1 MVSIATKGTV
11 SAPTNPLMEDPFFRR
26 FFGFPDQQQ
35 QQRRRQVQSAGS
47 GVIVDAAKG
56 YILTNHHVVENA
68 EEIEVVLTDNRSL
81 KAKVVG
87 SDPGT
92 DIAVLQVENGKG
104 LVQMKLG
111 NSDQVQVGD
120 FVLAIGNP
128 FGLQHT
134 VTSGI
139 VSALG
144 RSGINP
150 DGYEDF
156 IQTDASINPGNSGG
170 ALVNLKGELV
180 GINSAIFSN
189 SGGNIGIGFAI
200 PVNIAKSI
208 MNQILQFGEV
218 KRGLL
223 GVSISDFNADSAKA
237 YGVEG
242 TAEGALVQE
251 VVDGS
256 AAEKAGIEVGDV
268 IVSVDGQRIKSASD
282 LRNTVGLKRSGDSVR
297 VDVIRDGKRRQFTA
311 LLSEVSS
318 TARIGGDDIHPWPG
332 RRGTRQPRGQGGPVR
347 RPRRP
352 HRVRGAGKPG
362 GPGRPPGERH
372 HRVGEPHP
380 GAERAGTAAGGRPA
394 EPAHSQHPP
403 RQPEPPAA
411 DPLSES
417 AQHGLLPGMPA
428 MVSCCILGG
437 SGFVGSRLVARLANA
452 GHQVTVPT
460 RDPERCRHLRLLP
473 TVRVIHAD
481 IHAPA
486 TLERLL
492 RGRGRR
498 DQPRRHSQRA
508 RPGRRGL
515 PPRPCRTHPDS

>member
-1 MVSIATKGTV
+1 MTGRLCRAALLLALVPGVAAAQLPVRVGNQEMPTLAPLVKQVEPAVVSIATKGTV
-11 SAPTNPLMEDPFFRR
+11 NAPVNPLMQDPFFRR

-35 QQRRRQVQSAGS
+35 PQRRREVQSAGS

-68 EEIEVVLTDNRSL
+68 ELIEIYLTDNRSL
-81 KAKVVG
+81 KAKVIG
-87 SDPGT
+87 SDAGT
-92 DIAVLQVENGKG
+92 DIAVLQVENTKN
-104 LVQMKLG
+104 LVQMKFG

-170 ALVNLKGELV
+170 ALVNLRGELI

-237 YGVEG
+237 FGIEG

-256 AAEKAGIEVGDV
+256 AAETAGIMVGDV

-282 LRNTVGLKRSGDSVR
+282 LRNTIGLKRSGDSVR
-297 VDVIRDGKRRQFTA
+297 LDVIREGKRRQFTTV
-311 LLSEVSS
+311 LSEVSGS
-318 TARIGGDDIHPWPG
+318 AQLDGSDVHPGLAGAQLGNHEGKGEDFTGPGVRIEAVEPNSPAALAGIRPNDIIVSVNRKRVRNVRELQQAASQQSLLIMSV
-332 RRGTRQPRGQGGPVR
+332 RRGDRN
-347 RPRRP
+347 
-352 HRVRGAGKPG
+352 
-362 GPGRPPGERH
+362 
-372 HRVGEPHP
+372 
-380 GAERAGTAAGGRPA
+380 
-394 EPAHSQHPP
+394 
-403 RQPEPPAA
+403 
-411 DPLSES
+411 
-417 AQHGLLPGMPA
+417 LLLQ
-428 MVSCCILGG
+428 I
-437 SGFVGSRLVARLANA
+437 R
-452 GHQVTVPT
+452 
-460 RDPERCRHLRLLP
+460 
-473 TVRVIHAD
+473 
-481 IHAPA
+481 
-486 TLERLL
+486 
-492 RGRGRR
+492 
-498 DQPRRHSQRA
+498 
-508 RPGRRGL
+508 
-515 PPRPCRTHPDS
+515 

>member
-1 MVSIATKGTV
+1 MVASLAATAVGNPAAAQIPARVGGQDVPTLAPLVKQVEPAVVSIATKGTV
-11 SAPTNPLMEDPFFRR
+11 SAPSNPLMEDPFFRR

-68 EEIEVVLTDNRSL
+68 EEIEVFLTDNRNL

-92 DIAVLQVENGKG
+92 DIAVIQVENGKG

-200 PVNIAKSI
+200 PVNMAKSI

-223 GVSISDFNADSAKA
+223 GVSISDFSADSAKA
-237 YGVEG
+237 FGVEG

-268 IVSVDGQRIKSASD
+268 IVAVDGQNIKSASE
-282 LRNTVGLKRSGDSVR
+282 LRNTVGLKRSGDQVR
-297 VDVIRDGKRRQFTA
+297 VDVLREGKRRQFTA

-318 TARIGGDDIHPWPG
+318 TARISGEDIHPG
-332 RRGTRQPRGQGGPVR
+332 LA
-347 RPRRP
+347 
-352 HRVRGAGKPG
+352 GAELANHEGKAEAQ
-362 GPGRPPGERH
+362 GER
-372 HRVGEPHP
+372 PF
-380 GAERAGTAAGGRPA
+380 
-394 EPAHSQHPP
+394 PP
-403 RQPEPPAA
+403 
-411 DPLSES
+411 D
-417 AQHGLLPGMPA
+417 
-428 MVSCCILGG
+428 
-437 SGFVGSRLVARLANA
+437 
-452 GHQVTVPT
+452 
-460 RDPERCRHLRLLP
+460 
-473 TVRVIHAD
+473 
-481 IHAPA
+481 
-486 TLERLL
+486 
-492 RGRGRR
+492 
-498 DQPRRHSQRA
+498 
-508 RPGRRGL
+508 
-515 PPRPCRTHPDS
+515 